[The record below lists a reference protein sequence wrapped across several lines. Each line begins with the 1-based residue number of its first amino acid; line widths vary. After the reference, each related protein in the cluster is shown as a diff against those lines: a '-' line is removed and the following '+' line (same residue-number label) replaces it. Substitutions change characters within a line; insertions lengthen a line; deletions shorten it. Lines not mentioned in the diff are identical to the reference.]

1 MNEFETYSIATQLVV
16 AVGTMAVAI
25 VAVWGDFIRSVLAS
39 PKLQVSLFLREGEPT
54 KYSDGR
60 NVRYYHLL
68 VKNKRKWAPAK
79 NVLVHITLLERPG
92 PDGEWQPAM
101 YSGQVPLIWQFGDYY
116 SGLPSIGR
124 ERICDLG
131 RIAEGGGFE
140 LKTQFR
146 PNNFDCSV
154 KGNQSIRVHLQAVSD
169 NGHSNVLVLEIAWD
183 GKWNLGSKEMASHLV
198 IKEVS
203 GK

>member
-1 MNEFETYSIATQLVV
+1 MNEFESYSIATQLIV
-16 AVGTMAVAI
+16 AFGTIAVAI

-39 PKLQVSLFLREGEPT
+39 PKLRVSLYNRKGEPT
-54 KYSDGR
+54 KYGDGR
-60 NVRYYHLL
+60 NVRYYHLV
-68 VKNKRKWAPAK
+68 VKNDRAWAPAK

-116 SGLPSIGR
+116 SGLPAIGR

-131 RIAEGGGFE
+131 RIPEGGGFE

-154 KGNQSIRVHLQAVSD
+154 KGNQSTRVHLQAVSD

-183 GKWNLGSKEMASHLV
+183 GKWNLGSKEMATHLI